1 MKILVRIK
9 KCLLLGI
16 ALLSEM
22 RDEVGNITMEEF
34 VGLKPKMYSCLV
46 DDNSEHKKA
55 QGVNKNVE
63 RLTLS
68 NTKMFC

>member
-55 QGVNKNVE
+55 KGVNKNVE
-63 RLTLS
+63 RPTPS